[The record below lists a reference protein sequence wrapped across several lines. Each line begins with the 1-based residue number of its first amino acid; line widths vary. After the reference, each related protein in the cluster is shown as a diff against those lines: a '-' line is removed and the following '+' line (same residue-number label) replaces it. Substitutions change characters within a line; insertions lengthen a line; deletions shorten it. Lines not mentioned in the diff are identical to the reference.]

1 MTMTLSRWMWIAG
14 FLLFVGFLYL
24 TKGILLPFVLGLA
37 IAYLMDPVADRLEA
51 MKVPRSIGAA
61 IVIAVFFLA
70 VIGILLAFWP
80 LLQSQLAN
88 MSEKLPATLA
98 NFRPWLNSML
108 AGLSERFGVVVPTDV
123 EGVLSGVSSDLL
135 AKVQD
140 SAVKLVSGG
149 LAFFN
154 IMGMVL
160 ISPVVAYY
168 LLRDWDLIVAR
179 VDSWL
184 PRHVA
189 PDVREQAAKI
199 DEVLA
204 GFVRGQ
210 VSVSLS
216 MGLIFAVGWALI
228 GLDYALVLG
237 LLGGIL
243 GIIPFV
249 GAFLTALVAFVL
261 AIGQWG
267 LDPLNLALVAGVFVF
282 GQIMEGSFLTPRFV
296 GDRVGLHPVWVLFA
310 VFAGGEV
317 MGFVGVLVALPMAAA
332 IAVLVRYA
340 IDRYL
345 DHYELHPVAVNQ
357 EPSPAALETMS
368 EDDREPPV
376 TP

>member
-1 MTMTLSRWMWIAG
+1 MTMTLSRWLWIGG
-14 FLLFVGFLYL
+14 FLLLIGFLYL
-24 TKGILLPFVLGLA
+24 TKGILLPFVIGLA

-51 MKVPRSIGAA
+51 MKVPRGIGAA

-98 NFRPWLNSML
+98 NFRPWLNGML
-108 AGLSERFGVVVPTDV
+108 ADLSDRFGFAVPTDV
-123 EGVLSGVSSDLL
+123 EGVLSGVSADIL
-135 AKVQD
+135 AKVRD

-149 LAFFN
+149 IAFFN

-179 VDSWL
+179 IDSWL

-199 DEVLA
+199 DQVLA

-216 MGLIFAVGWALI
+216 MGVIFAIGWALV

-267 LDPLNLALVAGVFVF
+267 FDPLHLALVAGVFVF

-317 MGFVGVLVALPMAAA
+317 MGFVGVLVALPLAAA

-340 IDRYL
+340 IERYL
-345 DHYELHPVAVNQ
+345 DHYELHPVAVNE
-357 EPSPAALETMS
+357 EPSPAALETIS